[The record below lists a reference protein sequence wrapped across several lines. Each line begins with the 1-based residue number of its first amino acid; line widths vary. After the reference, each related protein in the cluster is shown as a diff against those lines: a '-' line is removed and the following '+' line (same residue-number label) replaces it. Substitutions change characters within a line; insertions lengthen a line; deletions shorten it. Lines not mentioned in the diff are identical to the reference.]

1 MTNKPLASGNGIWF
15 EQQIADLLRAV
26 SSATNDVLQSVPTPE
41 AKIYQAGFDAAI
53 AAMARGFGVES
64 TVSLSRTRTHSDEWQ
79 S

>member
-1 MTNKPLASGNGIWF
+1 MKHLSSGMGIWF

-26 SSATNDVLQSVPTPE
+26 SSATTDVLQIVPTDE

-53 AAMARGFGVES
+53 TAMARGFGVES
-64 TVSLSRTRTHSDEWQ
+64 TVSLPRTRSHSEDWQ

>member
-1 MTNKPLASGNGIWF
+1 MTNKHLASGMGIWF

-26 SSATNDVLQSVPTPE
+26 SSATNDVLQIVPT
-41 AKIYQAGFDAAI
+41 AI
-53 AAMARGFGVES
+53 TAMARGFGVES